1 MARKKARAAEAR
13 KVFPTAKQEVAIKVT
28 QALRELESIRAEIKR
43 TRNAFKRMER
53 FAGMAFRRGVFAGT
67 VKERKRFIEART
79 EWEAMRGQQIHTDG
93 CDVDFDDHKRMSH
106 HFQNCGVLQ

>member
-1 MARKKARAAEAR
+1 M
-13 KVFPTAKQEVAIKVT
+13 VLPTAKQEVAIKVS
-28 QALRELESIRAEIKR
+28 QALRELEKMRAEIKR

-79 EWEAMRGQQIHTDG
+79 EWDAMRGQQAHTEG
-93 CDVDFDDHKRMSH
+93 NDVDFEDHKRMSH
-106 HFQNCGVLQ
+106 HFQNVGGLQ